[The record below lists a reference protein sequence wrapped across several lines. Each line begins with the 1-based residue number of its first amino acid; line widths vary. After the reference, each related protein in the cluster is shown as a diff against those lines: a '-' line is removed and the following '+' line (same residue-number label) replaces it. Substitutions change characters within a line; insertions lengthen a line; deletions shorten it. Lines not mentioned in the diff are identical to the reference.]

1 MGRPLNKKY
10 FGSRNAS
17 ASGTYSRSAAVDAG
31 IGGSNI
37 TSLATGGT
45 LTGYTSGAPSLSI
58 FGPQLANGVQATAVA
73 VLTAAAASVTSG
85 GTGYPASSTFTVSV
99 TGTSAQGG
107 GTAVLNVTTNG
118 SGVITTVNSV
128 TSGGT
133 WTGAT
138 SGASALTAVGSTF
151 TSAATFTLTSFT
163 ITSYSLTNNGGDGYF
178 DSADTKSMSI
188 TAVDGSGNIT
198 VSSIDEMVVGMKFTP
213 SQSIGGLTGSTAY
226 YIKTVNTATKVVT
239 VSTSVTGAGVGTA
252 ASTTAQPN
260 SAALAAVSQTAGQL
274 TYTATTTAL
283 PVGTAIAVTGT
294 LSGNLTGVTSG
305 TTYYVSS
312 AVAPTTTAVTLSTS
326 LAGALAGTGT
336 VTVGGSTS
344 TGLTFTYTVSDSVT
358 IAGYTPV
365 VTLSSGS
372 ATATATLAAQVTSGY
387 TGRYEQIIANANI
400 GGTLYTDCDIIK
412 QEGSRTFRVIQQG
425 GTFPG
430 TLCKLTAVAES
441 SLTSGQMAIIATD
454 SAGGIYAVSKLT
466 NRKAYL
472 TPISG
477 TQFTTGQAAQWNLT
491 TPTANVSVTLD
502 NA

>member
-10 FGSRNAS
+10 FGARNAS
-17 ASGTYSRSAAVDAG
+17 ASGTYNRAVAVDAG
-31 IGGSNI
+31 IGGSSI
-37 TSLATGGT
+37 ASIATGGT

-58 FGPQLANGVQATAVA
+58 FGPKLANGVTATAVP

-85 GTGYPASSTFTVSV
+85 GTGYPNSSTFTVSV
-99 TGTSAQGG
+99 TGTAVQGG
-107 GTAVLNVTTNG
+107 GTAVLNVTTNS

-151 TSAATFTLTSFT
+151 TAAATFTLTSFT
-163 ITSYSLTNNGGDGYF
+163 ITSYSVTNSGDGYI
-178 DSADTKSMSI
+178 DSADTKSMNILS
-188 TAVDGSGNIT
+188 TDGSNNVT
-198 VSSIDEMVVGMKFTP
+198 LSSIDEIVVGMAFTP
-213 SQSIGGLTGSTAY
+213 SQSIGGLTGGTTY
-226 YIKTVNTATKVVT
+226 YVKTVNTGNTSVT
-239 VSTSVTGAGVGTA
+239 LSASVTGAGVGTVKT
-252 ASTTAQPN
+252 TTAQPN
-260 SAALAAVSQTAGQL
+260 SAALASVSQTAGAL
-274 TYTATTTAL
+274 TFTATTTAL
-283 PVGTAIAVTGT
+283 PIGTAIAVTGT
-294 LSGNLTGVTSG
+294 LTGNLTGLTTG

-312 AVAPTTTAVTLSTS
+312 AVAPTTTAVTLADT
-326 LAGALAGTGT
+326 LAHAIAGTNSI
-336 VTVGGSTS
+336 TVGGSTS
-344 TGLTFTYTVSDSVT
+344 TGLVFTYTVKDAVT

-372 ATATATLAAQVTSGY
+372 ATATATLAAQVSSGY
-387 TGRYEQIIANANI
+387 TGRYEQILVNANI
-400 GGTLYTDCDIIK
+400 SGTLYTDCDIIK
-412 QEGSRTFRVIQQG
+412 QEGSRTYRVIQQG
-425 GTFPG
+425 GSYPG

-441 SLTSGQMAIIATD
+441 SLTTGQMAIIATD

-477 TQFTTGQAAQWNLT
+477 TQFTTGQAAQWNLS
-491 TPTANVSVTLD
+491 TPVANVSVTLD